1 MSAGRNCRRKP
12 AVSRDRFFDSRLA
25 KLKGHYFRPFD
36 AGSSDGN
43 ELPGIAVREQ
53 GELEQA
59 PGKGAGFAA
68 VFSNLPGRARYCAA
82 GADHERAD
90 ALFRIQMAVGVERC
104 KAFVIVI
111 VTGRHDAGA
120 GFMEPAEHHRHFRI
134 VAMQAKADVPT
145 I

>member
-12 AVSRDRFFDSRLA
+12 AVSRDRFFDGRLA
-25 KLKGHYFRPFD
+25 KLKGHHFRPFD

-68 VFSNLPGRARYCAA
+68 VFSNVPGRAQSQSGRS
-82 GADHERAD
+82 DDLRP
-90 ALFRIQMAVGVERC
+90 LGVE
-104 KAFVIVI
+104 KPPFS
-111 VTGRHDAGA
+111 AG
-120 GFMEPAEHHRHFRI
+120 GWSRRR
-134 VAMQAKADVPT
+134 
-145 I
+145 